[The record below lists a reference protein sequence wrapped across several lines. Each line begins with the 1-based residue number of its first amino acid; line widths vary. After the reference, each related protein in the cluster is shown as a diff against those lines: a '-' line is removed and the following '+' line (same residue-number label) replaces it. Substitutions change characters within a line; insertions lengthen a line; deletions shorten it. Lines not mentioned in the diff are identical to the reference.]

1 MSLSRSELP
10 MHRVR
15 IALVLLFAGALMLVP
30 AARSASSDMVVSQVY
45 AGGGNSGAT
54 YANDFVELFNR
65 GSTAVDLSTWSIQY
79 ASASGTSWQVT
90 PLAGSVQPGRY
101 YLVQLASAAAI
112 GATLPTPDTSGTTNL
127 ANSGGKVALVRD
139 STALACGATAGSC
152 SGIALVA
159 DLIGY
164 GTATDYEGSGAA
176 TGLSNTTAALR
187 ADDGCTDTDANSSD
201 FAGATPSPRNSAT
214 AAASCSGGT
223 PPPPDETATGS
234 AGVDIDIQSALSIA
248 LERQNISF
256 GNARAG
262 DTPAAISER
271 VTVSSDNA
279 AGYSLT
285 VHRSAF
291 QPADLPLGMTASAPS
306 GGTIGAQ
313 LAGGAKAAIPIA
325 PAADLLIG
333 TTSARSAAGG
343 DAWPTNVSFTSA
355 LPAVPSGRYTATV
368 TYTVIGR

>member
-1 MSLSRSELP
+1 

-15 IALVLLFAGALMLVP
+15 LVLALLFAGALLVAP

-65 GSTAVDLSTWSIQY
+65 GSSAVDVSTWSIQY

-90 PLAGSVQPGRY
+90 PLAGSVQPGKY
-101 YLVQLASAAAI
+101 LLVQLASAAAV
-112 GATLPTPDTSGTTNL
+112 GATLPTPDVTGTTNL
-127 ANSGGKVALVRD
+127 ANTGGKVALVRGT
-139 STALACGATAGSC
+139 TALTCGAAAGSC
-152 SGIALVA
+152 SSVALVA
-159 DLIGY
+159 DLLGY
-164 GTATDYEGSGAA
+164 GSATDYEGSGAA
-176 TGLSNTTAALR
+176 AGLSNTTGVAR
-187 ADDGCTDTDANSSD
+187 NNGGCTDTDVNDAD
-201 FAGATPSPRNSAT
+201 FTGGTPAARNSAT
-214 AAASCSGGT
+214 AAAPCSGT
-223 PPPPDETATGS
+223 PPPPGGGTSGS
-234 AGVDIDIQSALSIA
+234 AGVDIDIQSELSIA

-256 GNARAG
+256 GNAMAG
-262 DTPAAISER
+262 DSPTGISER
-271 VTVSSDNA
+271 VTVSNTNA
-279 AGYSLT
+279 AGYALT

-291 QPADLPLGMTASAPS
+291 QPADLPLGMTASAPA

-313 LAGGAKAAIPIA
+313 LAGGAKVAIPIA

-333 TTSARSAAGG
+333 TTSARSGTGG

-355 LPAVPSGRYTATV
+355 LPVVPPGHYSATI